1 MNVIDR
7 ERRFRVPDL
16 PPPPAPVEQAAFLRW
31 VQRQEGRYELVKGR
45 VVMMTGVSRN
55 HAKVA
60 LRIAAL
66 LYASLD
72 RTLFQVSSADFGVQ
86 TPAGIRY
93 PDVMV
98 DPAGRDGSELTTD
111 APIFIAEVLSP
122 SSIAIDMVEKAAEY
136 RQIESLTAYAVFAQD
151 EPRVWAWIKG
161 ENGWPGNPAMI
172 EGPDAALEIPALRAS
187 VPLRAIY

>member
-1 MNVIDR
+1 MNVFDR

-31 VQRQEGRYELVKGR
+31 AQRQEGRYELVKGR

-72 RTLFQVSSADFGVQ
+72 RTLFQVSSTDFGVQ
-86 TPAGIRY
+86 FQP
-93 PDVMV
+93 
-98 DPAGRDGSELTTD
+98 
-111 APIFIAEVLSP
+111 
-122 SSIAIDMVEKAAEY
+122 
-136 RQIESLTAYAVFAQD
+136 
-151 EPRVWAWIKG
+151 
-161 ENGWPGNPAMI
+161 
-172 EGPDAALEIPALRAS
+172 AS
-187 VPLRAIY
+187 VIPT

>member
-161 ENGWPGNPAMI
+161 ENGWPGNPTMI